1 MRGRGPFA
9 TIYPMTRAGFED
21 IRFVRLNAEVIPV
34 NPTEAALYRH
44 YGIAPILVDAY
55 EPEHIIARV
64 ADCDALAVVSAS
76 LPEPV
81 IKSLTRCTIISRLGN
96 GTDKIDVETATLEGI
111 VVSNVPT
118 FCNDEMADHVMAS
131 LLALARRIPAMSR
144 HFYAGR
150 FQKARDEGLR
160 LHRVSGLTL
169 GLIGFGASA
178 KAVVRR
184 ARPFGLNILATR
196 KNMRAPRDEADA
208 LGVRMVD
215 VDTLLSESDFVSLHL
230 PLTRETCRLL
240 DAPTLRKMKPGS
252 FLINTCRGAITDESA
267 LADLLRCGHLGG
279 AAIDTFDDIEIF
291 GETEAPPDHA
301 LARLDNVILTPHISG
316 LSVQASQD
324 VSITGVENL
333 VSVLSGRWPHPDNVV
348 NTGVRP
354 RLPLK
359 EHEPALF
366 DHRKD
371 NALHLQN

>member
-1 MRGRGPFA
+1 MRGRGLFA
-9 TIYPMTRAGFED
+9 TIFPMPSTGFED
-21 IRFVRLNAEVIPV
+21 IRFVRLNAEVIPI

-44 YGIAPILVDAY
+44 YGITPTLLDAY
-55 EPEHIIARV
+55 EPDDIIAGV
-64 ADCDALAVVSAS
+64 ADCDALAVVSGS

-81 IKSLTRCTIISRLGN
+81 IRSLTKCTIISRLGN
-96 GTDKIDVETATLEGI
+96 GTDKIDVETATHAGI

-131 LLALARRIPAMSR
+131 LLALARQIPAMSR
-144 HFYAGR
+144 RFYAGR

-160 LHRVSGLTL
+160 LQRVSGLTL

-178 KAVVRR
+178 RAVVQR
-184 ARPFGLNILATR
+184 ARPFGLKILATR

-215 VDTLLSESDFVSLHL
+215 LDTLLSESDFVSLHL

-240 DAPTLRKMKPGS
+240 DAPTLRKMKPGA
-252 FLINTCRGAITDESA
+252 FFINTCRGAITDESA
-267 LADLLRCGHLGG
+267 LAELLRIGHLGG

-291 GETEAPPDHA
+291 GEQEAPPDHA
-301 LARLDNVILTPHISG
+301 LARLDNVILTPHVSG
-316 LSVQASQD
+316 LSVQAGQD
-324 VSITGVENL
+324 VAITGVENL
-333 VSVLSGRWPHPDNVV
+333 VSVLNSRWPHPDNIV

-366 DHRKD
+366 DHRND